1 MNGRRDALARAGLYL
16 GGFLGPFGGGLT
28 VAMLPELGASFGT
41 SAEAATV
48 TVTAYLLPFAMLML
62 VSGTLGERWG
72 RRRTVVSGY
81 VVYLVASLACAL
93 APTLQ
98 LLLVAR
104 GLQGAA
110 NAFTTPLVLAALG
123 GAVAPERMGRAL
135 GWFGSLQAFG
145 QTSAPLVG
153 GLAAELDWRL
163 AFVGTAAVAG
173 GLAAVGLPRERRD
186 PDSGPPPPARLA
198 TALQP
203 RVLRL
208 GLVAAIGWGCVAGLG
223 FLVAL
228 QLEAA
233 FGAGAGTRG
242 LVLTGLGVAG
252 MLAAR
257 FVGGLADRVG
267 PRRCVLAG
275 AVLGALLVVGIGLS
289 PNLIVVGALWALAGV
304 ATQLVLV
311 GVNLLVLGGPEA
323 NRGGAMSV
331 VLSVRFLGGSVA
343 PVALTPVYASRPV
356 AGFLLPA
363 VLVVALVP
371 LLLPGRTRP
380 PGTGSPSPQ
389 ARDGDAGPSP
399 G

>member
-1 MNGRRDALARAGLYL
+1 
-16 GGFLGPFGGGLT
+16 
-28 VAMLPELGASFGT
+28 MLPELGASFGT
-41 SAEAATV
+41 TAEAATV
-48 TVTAYLLPFAMLML
+48 TVTAYLLPFAVLML

-72 RRRTVVSGY
+72 RRRTVVAGY
-81 VVYLVASLACAL
+81 VVYVLASLACAL
-93 APTLQ
+93 APTMPQ
-98 LLLVAR
+98 LLAAR

-110 NAFTTPLVLAALG
+110 NAFTTPLVLATLG
-123 GAVAPERMGRAL
+123 ATVAPQRMGRAL
-135 GWFGSLQAFG
+135 GWFGALQAFG

-163 AFVGTAAVAG
+163 AFVGTAVVAG
-173 GLAAVGLPRERRD
+173 GLAVVGLPAEPRD
-186 PDSGPPPPARLA
+186 PGSGPPPPARLA
-198 TALQP
+198 TALRP

-208 GLVAAIGWGCVAGLG
+208 GLVAAIGWGCLAGLG

-228 QLEAA
+228 RLEAD

-242 LVLTGLGVAG
+242 LVLTCLGAVG

-267 PRRCVLAG
+267 PRRCVLTGAG
-275 AVLGALLVVGIGLS
+275 LGALLVVGIGLA
-289 PNLIVVGALWALAGV
+289 PDLLLVGALWALGGV

-311 GVNLLVLGGPEA
+311 GVNLLVLGGPEG

-331 VLSVRFLGGSVA
+331 VLSVRFLGGSLA

-363 VLVVALVP
+363 VLIVALVP
-371 LLLPGRTRP
+371 LLLPGPSRP
-380 PGTGSPSPQ
+380 PGTDPTSPR
-389 ARDGDAGPSP
+389 ARDRDGGPAP